1 MASPQQAN
9 SRQADAH
16 ISGVHPLLSAQQQ
29 DAAHAL
35 EMAFR
40 TFNELSGELNQT
52 WQALEDQVRHL
63 THELEAANKQRLK
76 ELADKERIARRL
88 QKLLQLLPGGVLVL
102 NAQGRVADCNAAA
115 DDILGLPL
123 KDELWVEIIR
133 QRFAPRSDD
142 GHEISLV
149 NGKRVSLLSRSLDEE
164 PGQIILVTDQ
174 TETRRLQQSLSRH
187 QRLLEMGKMVSS
199 LAHQIRTP
207 LSAAMLYAGHLAQ
220 MSEPESGKPCDNR
233 VARTHE
239 RLMSRLHNM
248 ERQVRDMLVFARGE
262 AVLDERLSLRQ
273 IFDETRLAAD
283 VLMRSGSLSCTWHNQ
298 AADCMLAC
306 NKESL
311 IGALLNLLENAVQN
325 GGPTVELRVTS
336 ARLPSSGTSGL
347 HQICISVEDNGPGID
362 PDKLGQ
368 VTEAFYTTR
377 AQGTGLGL
385 AVAQVVARAHGG
397 RFFIENRNTG
407 DAQKLAA
414 SGVRAGFV
422 LPCLAT
428 QPATADSSVATRE
441 LVEYEIN
448 SQGESH
454 DQG

>member
-1 MASPQQAN
+1 MALPKQASARLNNGQMTN
-9 SRQADAH
+9 S
-16 ISGVHPLLSAQQQ
+16 HPLLSVQQQ
-29 DAAHAL
+29 DAAQAL
-35 EMAFR
+35 EMAFKA
-40 TFNELSGELNQT
+40 FNELSGELNQT

-63 THELEAANKQRLK
+63 TLELEAANNQRLK

-102 NAQGRVADCNAAA
+102 NAQGRIADCNAAA
-115 DDILGLPL
+115 TDILGAPL
-123 KDELWVEIIR
+123 EGELWLEVIR

-149 NGKRVSLLSRSLDEE
+149 NGKRVSLLSRSLEEE
-164 PGQIILVTDQ
+164 PGQIILITDQ
-174 TETRRLQQSLSRH
+174 TETRRLQQNLSRH

-207 LSAAMLYAGHLAQ
+207 LSAAMLYAGHLAR
-220 MSEPESGKPCDNR
+220 MNEAESANDGDVR
-233 VARTHE
+233 FSRTHE

-262 AVLDERLSLRQ
+262 AVLDEKLSLRQ
-273 IFDETRLAAD
+273 IFDEARLASD
-283 VLMRSGSLSCTWHNQ
+283 VLMRSGSLSCSWHNEVP
-298 AADCMLAC
+298 DCILAC

-325 GGPTVELRVTS
+325 AGPAVQLRVV
-336 ARLPSSGTSGL
+336 AERVPSSKRSRS

-362 PDKLGQ
+362 PAKIGQ

-385 AVAQVVARAHGG
+385 AVAQVVARAHDG
-397 RFFIENRNTG
+397 RFFIENRQPVAGQQDTVT
-407 DAQKLAA
+407 
-414 SGVRAGFV
+414 GVRAGFV
-422 LPCLAT
+422 LTCMSLQSEPEAASIVN
-428 QPATADSSVATRE
+428 QSSA
-441 LVEYEIN
+441 
-448 SQGESH
+448 QGESH
-454 DQG
+454 E

>member
-1 MASPQQAN
+1 MASQIQA
-9 SRQADAH
+9 SARQIGGHMPD
-16 ISGVHPLLSAQQQ
+16 IQPPLSAQQQ
-29 DAAHAL
+29 NAAQAL

-63 THELEAANKQRLK
+63 TQELEAANHQRLK

-115 DDILGLPL
+115 ADILGTPL
-123 KDELWVEIIR
+123 EGELWVEVIR

-207 LSAAMLYAGHLAQ
+207 LSAAMLYAGHLVQINETDSVAHD
-220 MSEPESGKPCDNR
+220 DNR
-233 VARTHE
+233 FARTHE

-262 AVLDERLSLRQ
+262 AVLDEKLTLRQ

-283 VLMRSGSLSCTWHNQ
+283 VLMRSGTLSCSWHNETP
-298 AADCMLAC
+298 DCVLAC

-325 GGPTVELRVTS
+325 AGPGVQLVVS
-336 ARLPSSGTSGL
+336 AKRETTANNCAT
-347 HQICISVEDNGPGID
+347 HQVVITVEDNGPGID

-397 RFFIENRNTG
+397 RFFIENRTPDNCQPGNAT
-407 DAQKLAA
+407 
-414 SGVRAGFV
+414 GVRAGFV
-422 LPCLAT
+422 LPCLSLA
-428 QPATADSSVATRE
+428 P
-441 LVEYEIN
+441 VETSE
-448 SQGESH
+448 GENH
-454 DQG
+454 D